1 MAGSS
6 VSSGGRSPLFETE
19 KPAVVAAYA
28 YRLFAGTVFAGLLLV
43 WLYRATHLPP
53 RSSGARWWAWLGLS
67 AAELWFCFYW
77 VLTLSVRWS
86 PVYRRAFPD
95 RLTRRYSTRSGC
107 LPCRLKTELV

>member
-6 VSSGGRSPLFETE
+6 VRGGSNRPPLFVTE
-19 KPAVVAAYA
+19 KLTRMATHA
-28 YRLFAGTVFAGLLLV
+28 YRLFASTVLAGVLLV
-43 WLYRATHLPP
+43 WLYRATHVPP

-67 AAELWFCFYW
+67 AAELWFGFYW

-95 RLTRRYSTRSGC
+95 QLSRRYFPWSGC
-107 LPCRLKTELV
+107 LCLILSSD